1 MTFWLK
7 IFSLLA
13 TLRELGKKNGEGNFL
28 YGNSED
34 VNVYLA
40 MRSEL
45 LKIAKTTNSC
55 FAVNGSELFYD
66 EARNEVC
73 NPHLTGHD
81 KTTRTLKSWKISHG
95 RKASTIFIFSTR
107 KFPSIICISKKKM
120 FFHFAYLRMKAN

>member
-13 TLRELGKKNGEGNFL
+13 TLREPGKKNGEGNFF

-55 FAVNGSELFYD
+55 LQSMEASNFTMRHVTKFAV
-66 EARNEVC
+66 R
-73 NPHLTGHD
+73 
-81 KTTRTLKSWKISHG
+81 I
-95 RKASTIFIFSTR
+95 
-107 KFPSIICISKKKM
+107 
-120 FFHFAYLRMKAN
+120 